1 MGVITVPHSVE
12 ARLMRTPVR
21 MIACVVIGALLA
33 GCETFPGETNDP
45 NHAQQDA
52 LIGAGL
58 GVVAGL
64 LTGSDAV
71 ERRQHALIGAG
82 IGALAGAGIGAYQN
96 RQEAELRKR
105 MADTGVDVVRQG
117 DNIVLS
123 VPGNVTFASGSA
135 DLAPD
140 FYPVLDN
147 IASTLGEYRQTMVEV
162 AGHTDDVG
170 DDQSNQVLSERR
182 AAAVASYLESRG
194 VMQERIMIVGAGE
207 AHPIANNDTEAGRAE
222 NRRVEITIVPVKA

>member
-1 MGVITVPHSVE
+1 
-12 ARLMRTPVR
+12 MRTLVR
-21 MIACVVIGALLA
+21 TVVCAVVVGALLA
-33 GCETFPGETNDP
+33 GCETFTGAPNDP
-45 NHAQQDA
+45 NRAQQGA
-52 LIGAGL
+52 LIGAGI

-82 IGALAGAGIGAYQN
+82 IGALAGAGIGAYQD
-96 RQEAELRKR
+96 RQEAELRKK

-140 FYPVLDN
+140 FHPVLDS

-170 DDQSNQVLSERR
+170 DDQANQVLSERR

-207 AHPIANNDTEAGRAE
+207 THPIANNDTEAGRAE

>member
-1 MGVITVPHSVE
+1 
-12 ARLMRTPVR
+12 
-21 MIACVVIGALLA
+21 
-33 GCETFPGETNDP
+33 
-45 NHAQQDA
+45 
-52 LIGAGL
+52 
-58 GVVAGL
+58 
-64 LTGSDAV
+64 
-71 ERRQHALIGAG
+71 
-82 IGALAGAGIGAYQN
+82 
-96 RQEAELRKR
+96 
-105 MADTGVDVVRQG
+105 
-117 DNIVLS
+117 
-123 VPGNVTFASGSA
+123 
-135 DLAPD
+135 
-140 FYPVLDN
+140 VLDN

>member
-1 MGVITVPHSVE
+1 
-12 ARLMRTPVR
+12 MRTPLR
-21 MIACVVIGALLA
+21 TVVCGAVISALLG
-33 GCETFPGETNDP
+33 GCETFTGAPNDP
-45 NHAQQDA
+45 HRAQQGA
-52 LIGAGL
+52 LIGAGI

-82 IGALAGAGIGAYQN
+82 IGALAGAGIGAYQD

-135 DLAPD
+135 ELAPD

-207 AHPIANNDTEAGRAE
+207 VHPIASNDTEAGRAE

>member
-1 MGVITVPHSVE
+1 
-12 ARLMRTPVR
+12 MRTPVR
-21 MIACVVIGALLA
+21 TVVCAALVGALLA
-33 GCETFPGETNDP
+33 GCETFTGAPNDP
-45 NHAQQDA
+45 HRAQQGA
-52 LIGAGL
+52 LIGAGI

-82 IGALAGAGIGAYQN
+82 IGALAGAGIGAYQD

-140 FYPVLDN
+140 FYPVLDT

-170 DDQSNQVLSERR
+170 DDQSNQVLSEHR

-194 VMQERIMIVGAGE
+194 VMEERIMIVGAGE
-207 AHPIANNDTEAGRAE
+207 TRPIASNDTEAGRAE